1 MGFIEWEGYVKCG
14 YGAMMLLITQA
25 LHYLK
30 CGYGAMGFREWEGCC
45 LKCGFRTMG
54 LSEWEGCY
62 VKCGYGAM
70 RAWEIG
76 YYIKCVWNSDGLGS
90 WWGAM

>member
-1 MGFIEWEGYVKCG
+1 MGRVLFKVW
-14 YGAMMLLITQA
+14 L
-25 LHYLK
+25 
-30 CGYGAMGFREWEGCC
+30 WN
-45 LKCGFRTMG
+45 
-54 LSEWEGCY
+54 SEWEGCY

-70 RAWEIG
+70 RPWEIG